1 MYDCE
6 RCGYSTKL
14 RTDFKRHLTRQKSCL
29 PTLNDISRD
38 ILLNRLNETNKKQTI
53 FRTTVSSLIE
63 DDKQSE
69 KKQEEL
75 YDNIY
80 KEYHVDL
87 NPNGNKRKRRNKKS
101 NDQENKSDTPETI
114 EKKIFVCPNCSETF
128 TRMDNLKR
136 HFRQICNKS
145 KPEIET
151 SESLLDEYKK
161 LKKENE
167 ELRVQTQKAAIII
180 HNTKNIGTNFENS
193 NIQQNN
199 YQQNNIQLNAFGKEN
214 LAPVNNETLLG
225 IIRNPEI
232 GIPKLIKLLHFN
244 PEYPENHNIISK
256 GKRGDMITVFDGSK
270 WHSKSKKDT
279 IQNLIASK
287 KDLADD
293 YFEEMGDNES
303 IIDFLTKQKYEEYTD
318 AIDKY
323 INTICIDP
331 IEKEN
336 YLQKYKR
343 LYDRLFKQVNLI
355 LMNNAQ
361 LAKLKTR
368 LESVQGITNTEE
380 LEDKNEKT
388 I

>member
-1 MYDCE
+1 MYECE
-6 RCGYSTKL
+6 RCGYQTRLK
-14 RTDFKRHLTRQKSCL
+14 TDFKRHLERQKLCP
-29 PTLNDISRD
+29 PTLNDLSRED
-38 ILLNRLNETNKKQTI
+38 LLKKFKESNNKNNFFKK
-53 FRTTVSSLIE
+53 TVINLLE
-63 DDKQSE
+63 DDKKCE
-69 KKQEEL
+69 EKQEKLFE
-75 YDNIY
+75 NIY
-80 KEYHVDL
+80 NDYNVDL
-87 NPNGNKRKRRNKKS
+87 TSDGRKRKKKDEK
-101 NDQENKSDTPETI
+101 NDKSTV
-114 EKKIFVCPNCSETF
+114 EKKIFVCPNCSQTF
-128 TRMDNLKR
+128 TRIDNLKR
-136 HFRQICNKS
+136 HFKQICNKV
-145 KPEIET
+145 KEEKQT
-151 SESLLDEYKK
+151 NESLLDEYNK

-180 HNTKNIGTNFENS
+180 HHTKNIGTNFENA

-199 YQQNNIQLNAFGKEN
+199 FQQNNIQLKAFGKEN
-214 LAPVNNETLLG
+214 LAPVNNEALLN

-256 GKRGDMITVFDGSK
+256 GKRGDLVTVFDGQK
-270 WHSKSKKDT
+270 WHSKSRKDT

-293 YFEEMGDNES
+293 YFEELGDNES
-303 IIDFLTKQKYEEYTD
+303 IIDFLTKQKYEEYTE

-368 LESVQGITNTEE
+368 LENQNVEMIENT
-380 LEDKNEKT
+380 NEK
-388 I
+388 II

>member
-1 MYDCE
+1 MYECE
-6 RCGYSTKL
+6 RCGYQTRLK
-14 RTDFKRHLTRQKSCL
+14 TDFKRHLERQKLCP
-29 PTLNDISRD
+29 PTLNDYSRE
-38 ILLNRLNETNKKQTI
+38 ILLKKFKDLNSKNNFFKK
-53 FRTTVSSLIE
+53 TVINLLE
-63 DDKQSE
+63 DDKKCEEKQE
-69 KKQEEL
+69 KLYENIYKDYNVDLTGEGRKKKKKQE
-75 YDNIY
+75 N
-80 KEYHVDL
+80 
-87 NPNGNKRKRRNKKS
+87 
-101 NDQENKSDTPETI
+101 SDKDTV
-114 EKKIFVCPNCSETF
+114 EKKIFVCPTCSQTF
-128 TRMDNLKR
+128 TRIDNLKR
-136 HFRQICNKS
+136 HFKQICNKVVEE
-145 KPEIET
+145 KQT
-151 SESLLDEYKK
+151 NESLLDEYNK

-180 HNTKNIGTNFENS
+180 HHTKNIGTNFENA

-199 YQQNNIQLNAFGKEN
+199 FQQNNIQLKAFGKEN
-214 LAPVNNETLLG
+214 LAPVNNEALLG

-256 GKRGDMITVFDGSK
+256 GKRGDLVTVFDGQK
-270 WHSKSKKDT
+270 WHSKSRKDT

-293 YFEEMGDNES
+293 YFEELGDNES
-303 IIDFLTKQKYEEYTD
+303 IIDFLTKQKYEEYTE

-368 LESVQGITNTEE
+368 LENQNVEMIENS
-380 LEDKNEKT
+380 NEK
-388 I
+388 II